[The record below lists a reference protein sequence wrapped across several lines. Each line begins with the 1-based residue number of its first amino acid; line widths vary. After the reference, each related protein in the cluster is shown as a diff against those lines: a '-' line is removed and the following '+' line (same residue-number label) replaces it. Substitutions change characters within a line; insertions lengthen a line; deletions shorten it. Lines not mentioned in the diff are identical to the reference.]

1 MVSEVF
7 ISLHCILVSRVEGGM
22 LHVHGNVN
30 DSEEFSWS
38 EYVVKSIR
46 SIVQSEGIDNSCK
59 VKEYLNSM
67 ES

>member
-1 MVSEVF
+1 
-7 ISLHCILVSRVEGGM
+7 M

-38 EYVVKSIR
+38 EYVVDSIR
-46 SIVQSEGIDNSCK
+46 SIAQSEGIYNLCK
-59 VKEYLNSM
+59 VKEYLNSI